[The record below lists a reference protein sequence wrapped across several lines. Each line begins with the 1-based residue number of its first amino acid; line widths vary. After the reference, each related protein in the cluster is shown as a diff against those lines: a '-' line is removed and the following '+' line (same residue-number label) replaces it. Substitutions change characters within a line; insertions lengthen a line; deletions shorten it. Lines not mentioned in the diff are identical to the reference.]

1 MGWVWRARMLGD
13 TVFRRF
19 AALPRA
25 IVAHLIAAEPPCRP
39 VFMPHQTQFRSYQ
52 RCCRGAGGRRK
63 ALLLACRR
71 WPTPF
76 PPSTAQHGP
85 AWPRVASL
93 VAAESPQ
100 CRVFRPHQTWFRSYQ
115 KCCRGQS
122 PRAASPSPPHRPGV
136 ASLVAAKPGS
146 AEPKSGMTQG
156 FRSYQWCGRLVLV
169 YIIVRCTRYIRYL
182 QPLGSYV

>member
-1 MGWVWRARMLGD
+1 MGWVWRARMPGD

-25 IVAHLIAAEPPCRP
+25 IVAHLIAAEPSCHP
-39 VFMPHQTQFRSYQ
+39 VFMPHQTWFRSYQ
-52 RCCRGAGGRRK
+52 KCCRGAGGRRK

-76 PPSTAQHGP
+76 PPILSP
-85 AWPRVASL
+85 ARPRVASL
-93 VAAESPQ
+93 VAAKPPQ
-100 CRVFRPHQTWFRSYQ
+100 CRVFRPRQTRFCSYQ
-115 KCCRGQS
+115 RCCQVQS
-122 PRAASPSPPHRPGV
+122 PRAASPTPPHRPGV

-146 AEPKSGMTQG
+146 AGPKSGTTQG

>member
-1 MGWVWRARMLGD
+1 MPGD

-25 IVAHLIAAEPPCRP
+25 IVAHLIAAEPLCRS
-39 VFMPHQTQFRSYQ
+39 VFMPAKPGFAAIRSAAAVL
-52 RCCRGAGGRRK
+52 AGVVKRYCLLVDAGPRR
-63 ALLLACRR
+63 
-71 WPTPF
+71 F
-76 PPSTAQHGP
+76 HP
-85 AWPRVASL
+85 ARPRVASL

-146 AEPKSGMTQG
+146 AGPKSGMTQG

-182 QPLGSYV
+182 QPSGSYV

>member
-25 IVAHLIAAEPPCRP
+25 IVAYLIAAEPPCRP

-76 PPSTAQHGP
+76 PPIPGP
-85 AWPRVASL
+85 ARPRVASL
-93 VAAESPQ
+93 VAVESLQ

-146 AEPKSGMTQG
+146 AGPKSGMTQG

-182 QPLGSYV
+182 QPSGSYV

>member
-1 MGWVWRARMLGD
+1 MGRVWRARMPGD
-13 TVFRRF
+13 SVFCGF

-25 IVAHLIAAEPPCRP
+25 VVAHLIAAELLCRP
-39 VFMPHQTQFRSYQ
+39 AFMPRQTRFRSYQ
-52 RCCRGAGGRRK
+52 KCCGVLAGVVKRYCLLVDAGPRRFCSSS
-63 ALLLACRR
+63 ARH
-71 WPTPF
+71 
-76 PPSTAQHGP
+76 SP
-85 AWPRVASL
+85 ARPWVASL
-93 VAAESPQ
+93 VAAEPPQ
-100 CRVFRPHQTWFRSYQ
+100 CCVFRPRQTRFCSYQ

-136 ASLVAAKPGS
+136 AGLVAAKPGS
-146 AEPKSGMTQG
+146 AGPKSGMAQG